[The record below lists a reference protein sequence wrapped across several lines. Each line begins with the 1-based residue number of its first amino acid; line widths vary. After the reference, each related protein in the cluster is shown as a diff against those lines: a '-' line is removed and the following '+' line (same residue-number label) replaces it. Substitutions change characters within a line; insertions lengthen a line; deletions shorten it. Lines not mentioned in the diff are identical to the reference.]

1 MIDEKKALAV
11 AKSKKK
17 GEKWVE
23 EALPHLVGISRE
35 LKWKEEEMKKE
46 TTPIKEILKTMEEP
60 YKEAIGGLKK
70 IGEALRERVMEEYK
84 ERETIRQEGI
94 GELVF
99 PEVQSIEVEDL
110 AKVDR
115 KYLMVDM
122 GKVKE
127 DVKNGVTRIK
137 GIRIGKKRTMQVRI
151 WKEE

>member
-23 EALPHLVGISRE
+23 EALPHLVEISKE

-60 YKEAIGGLKK
+60 YKETIGVLKK

-84 ERETIRQEGI
+84 EREAIRQEGI

-122 GKVKE
+122 TRVKE
-127 DVKNGVTRIK
+127 DVKNGLTKIK
-137 GIRIGKKRTMQVRI
+137 GIKIGKKRTLQVRP
-151 WKEE
+151 WKE

>member
-23 EALPHLVGISRE
+23 EALPHLVGISKE

-60 YKEAIGGLKK
+60 YKEAIGVLKK

-84 ERETIRQEGI
+84 EREAIRQEGI

>member
-60 YKEAIGGLKK
+60 YKEAIGVLKK

-84 ERETIRQEGI
+84 EREAIRQEGI